1 MKRILLT
8 LLIMA
13 GSFIAASA
21 QNRPQRQRA
30 ISERKR
36 DRMELHRLH
45 RMEHRHHRRRHHR
58 MATLSTFNGQYQLSL
73 NLFKPEEKTA
83 G

>member
-13 GSFIAASA
+13 GFFITASA
-21 QNRPQRQRA
+21 QNSTQRQRT

-36 DRMELHRLH
+36 DRMELRRIH
-45 RMEHRHHRRRHHR
+45 RMRQGHHRRRHHR
-58 MATLSTFNGQYQLSL
+58 MATLSNPNRQDKLAL
-73 NLFKPEEKTA
+73 NLFKPEEKIA